1 MKQRIYTVT
10 TPAGVRLIS
19 ATSRNQ
25 ASARAAKDMITVAIT
40 SKEDLVSFLTSGTKV
55 EFAAQEEE

>member
-10 TPAGVRLIS
+10 TPEGVRLIS

-25 ASARAAKDMITVAIT
+25 ASAHAAKNLITVAIA
-40 SKEDLVSFLTSGTKV
+40 SKEDLVSFITAGTKV
-55 EFAAQEEE
+55 EFATSED